1 MGCTKL
7 PESDCKTRTANS
19 MDQCTDQQ
27 PPNIAG
33 KRWQISLWTLLT
45 LVTLAAI
52 ILATCRLEQMA
63 SMWTIVLLVGFA
75 FRATWETRRSLC
87 VISLVF
93 YLPYVWLLSL
103 NFANDYHLHWIKMWP
118 TLPGLLL
125 AHLGLHQQPDWISQT
140 ASAAISLS
148 LIGIAVLLSR
158 RGMWWLVGVATV
170 AFLASM
176 FNSVVCYALFRA

>member
-1 MGCTKL
+1 
-7 PESDCKTRTANS
+7 
-19 MDQCTDQQ
+19 MDQRTDQQ
-27 PPNIAG
+27 SPEIAG

-45 LVTLAAI
+45 MVTLAAI

-75 FRATWETRRSLC
+75 SRATWETRRSLC
-87 VISLVF
+87 VISSAL
-93 YLPYVWLLSL
+93 YLPSLWLLSL

-125 AHLGLHQQPDWISQT
+125 AHWGLHQQPDWISQT
-140 ASAAISLS
+140 ASAAISLG
-148 LIGIAVLLSR
+148 LIGVAVLLGR
-158 RGMWWLVGVATV
+158 RGTWWLVGVASV
-170 AFLASM
+170 AVLASV